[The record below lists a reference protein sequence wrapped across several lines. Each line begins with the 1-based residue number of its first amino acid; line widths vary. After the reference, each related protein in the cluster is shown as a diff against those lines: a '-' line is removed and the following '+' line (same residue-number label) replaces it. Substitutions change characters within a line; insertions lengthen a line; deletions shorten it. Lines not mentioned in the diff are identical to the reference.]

1 MATKYSV
8 DVTNSIEPASAD
20 YGALARAAESR
31 AKQTELLAKSAESL
45 IGIYQKTKLFET
57 EEKAAELSAEFLRTN
72 QMASSSAQKAMQ
84 MEAMR
89 PERGGA
95 VAEAMLGAGGAEKQM
110 QAKEALK
117 GFDREIN
124 RLKEASN
131 GGMSNAEYVNRI
143 NSLVK
148 SSIAANP
155 AMADEIRQK
164 VGALTGL
171 EGADR
176 WAQMQYVK
184 DRFTKPTTTK
194 DPLSEAD
201 MAAATI
207 KRIAPLGTFG
217 DEVTLTN
224 LFRTNRTEYDRRVR
238 SATEYLA
245 TKTQTEAIQS
255 QVAGLTATSDM
266 DADKARAGFVAVFA
280 GSVQSNVLNTTV
292 VDAENT
298 FGQTLEL
305 MKKGDPNSIDPV
317 KFKVLVD
324 LHSTQMRTNI
334 DAAKRQAYQ
343 TIETYLANNPNISDA
358 KRKELYADVD
368 RSAENLLTRY
378 TDKNGVGLIA
388 MANIMSTYRDK
399 TLTEKQQLVDLAIKQ
414 QSAMQNNPMV
424 MAYWAGGASRENLK
438 RTNRYFYDFME
449 QQEQNLT
456 TSILGVR
463 DDITAAQDL
472 STVQTVVLTAQ
483 QTGEAVAPPVVG
495 NVGAVKAG
503 HEAIKATAVELLN
516 KTDLTKPEINVIS
529 SAFATS
535 AQYGANS
542 QLLLSNYK
550 QFSEKLKKLN
560 PVDYGQVKKE
570 VDRSVTIG
578 VDNIREIRDVLNR
591 KYNTNYKIKASP
603 EGVLYMDS
611 MSTAVSVRDPKAR
624 AIADEFKKQA
634 RALSITTVFSR
645 AMFTDE
651 DVGIIANQFVDA
663 INNDAQ
669 VTSFYET
676 PVTSNATPAAKAA
689 EVPTK
694 DNKYAGIIEQG
705 LRLKEMM
712 GKPTS
717 APTEATVK
725 TAPETV
731 SASATSNATKAK
743 PAEKSSEYYMTANEA
758 FDKFNV
764 PEDVRD
770 AFLRGAERMGLD
782 PVKLANQY
790 ARIDKKDQDKF
801 IKRLRDAQ

>member
-20 YGALARAAESR
+20 YSALARAAESR
-31 AKQTELLAKSAESL
+31 AKTTQILAKSAESL
-45 IGIYQKTKLFET
+45 VGIYQKTKLYEA
-57 EEKAAELSAEFLRTN
+57 EEKASELSAEFLRSN
-72 QMASSSAQKAMQ
+72 QMALESGRQASQ

-95 VAEAMLGAGGAEKQM
+95 VAEAMLGAGGAERQIK
-110 QAKEALK
+110 AREALK
-117 GFDREIN
+117 GFDREIS

-131 GGMSNAEYVNRI
+131 SGMSNAQYVNRI

-148 SSIAANP
+148 EAIAANP

-224 LFRTNRTEYDRRVR
+224 LFRTNRVEYDRRVR
-238 SATEYLA
+238 AATEYLA
-245 TKTQTEAIQS
+245 SKTQTEAIQN
-255 QVAGLTATSDM
+255 QVAGLTASSDLEV
-266 DADKARAGFVAVFA
+266 DKARAGFVAVFA
-280 GSVQSNVLNTTV
+280 GGVQSNVLNTTV

-305 MKKGDPNSIDPV
+305 MKRGDPKAIDPV

-324 LHSTQMRTNI
+324 LHATQMRTNI

-343 TIETYLANNPNISDA
+343 TIDTYLANNPNISDA
-358 KRKELYADVD
+358 KRKELYADID

-378 TDKNGVGLIA
+378 TDKSGVGLIA
-388 MANIMSTYRDK
+388 MANIMSSYRDK

-424 MAYWAGGASRENLK
+424 MAYWAGGSNRENLK
-438 RTNRYFYDFME
+438 RTNRHFYEFMV

-456 TSILGVR
+456 TSIMGVR
-463 DDITAAQDL
+463 DDIKAAQDL
-472 STVQTVVLTAQ
+472 STVQTVVVTGE
-483 QTGEAVAPPVVG
+483 QTGTAVPPPVVG
-495 NVGAVKAG
+495 DPSAVKAG
-503 HEAIKATAVELLN
+503 HEALQSTAVQLLG
-516 KTDLTKPEINVIS
+516 KADLTQPEINVIS
-529 SAFATS
+529 SAFATN

-550 QFSEKLKKLN
+550 TFGEKLKKLN
-560 PVDYGQVKKE
+560 PVDFGQVKRE
-570 VDRSVTIG
+570 IDRSVAVG
-578 VDNIREIRDVLNR
+578 VQSISDIRDVLNT
-591 KYNTNYKIKASP
+591 KYKTNYQVKSSP
-603 EGVLYMDS
+603 EGVLYLDS
-611 MSTAVSVRDPKAR
+611 IGTAASMRDPKAR
-624 AIADEFKKQA
+624 AIFDEFKKQA
-634 RALSITTVFSR
+634 KALSITTVFSR
-645 AMFTDE
+645 AMVTDE
-651 DVGIIANQFVDA
+651 DPSVIGKQYADA
-663 INNDAQ
+663 INGNTPVA
-669 VTSFYET
+669 SFYDT
-676 PVTSNATPAAKAA
+676 SATSNKPVEPAK
-689 EVPTK
+689 PDLK

-705 LRLKEMM
+705 LRLKGMM
-712 GKPTS
+712 GGATV

-725 TAPETV
+725 EAPETMAKSV
-731 SASATSNATKAK
+731 PSK
-743 PAEKSSEYYMTANEA
+743 PAESKPATQSSEYYMTPDEA
-758 FDKFNV
+758 FDKFKI
-764 PEDVRD
+764 PTDVRE
-770 AFLRGAERMGLD
+770 AFLRGAQRMELD

-790 ARIDKKDQDKF
+790 ARLDKKEQDNF
-801 IKRLRDAQ
+801 IKKLRDAQ